1 MTGPARKRESKNRAT
16 SAAALAL
23 VAALLG
29 VLLAP
34 SVAEAVLPDEILADA
49 GLEHRA
55 RALSKRLRC
64 LVCQNQSIDDSD
76 AELARDL
83 RVLVRKRLTAGDS
96 DEQIMAFLVARY
108 GDFVLLKPPV
118 KPTTWL
124 LWFGPL
130 AVLTLAGL
138 GIAIAVGRRKKM
150 SVVAPAPLSQAER
163 AALARILGPN
173 GAGDGGDGEADS
185 SGEQPGEGLR

>member
-1 MTGPARKRESKNRAT
+1 MTGPARKRGINNRAT

-29 VLLAP
+29 TLLAP

-49 GLEHRA
+49 ALEHRA

-83 RVLVRKRLTAGDS
+83 RLLVRKRLTAGDS
-96 DEQIMAFLVARY
+96 DEQILAFLVARY

-118 KPTTWL
+118 KPSTWL

-130 AVLTLAGL
+130 AVFTLAGL
-138 GIAIAVGRRKKM
+138 GLLIAANRRKNKPAA
-150 SVVAPAPLSQAER
+150 APAPLSPAER

-173 GAGDGGDGEADS
+173 GAGDGEADP
-185 SGEQPGEGLR
+185 GGGRPGEGLR

>member
-1 MTGPARKRESKNRAT
+1 VTGPARKRGINDWAT

-29 VLLAP
+29 TLLAP

-49 GLEHRA
+49 ALEHRA

-83 RVLVRKRLTAGDS
+83 RLLVRKRLTAGDS
-96 DEQIMAFLVARY
+96 DEQILAFLVARY

-118 KPTTWL
+118 KPSTWL

-130 AVLTLAGL
+130 AVFTLAGL
-138 GIAIAVGRRKKM
+138 GLLIAANRRKNKPAA
-150 SVVAPAPLSQAER
+150 APAPLSPAER

-173 GAGDGGDGEADS
+173 GAGDGEADP
-185 SGEQPGEGLR
+185 GGGRPGEGLR